1 MTTGAG
7 EPLFAPERWR
17 EVRELLA
24 RLERLDATERDREI
38 ERVAATDAELAK
50 AARTLFDGGVTAATE
65 HLSEAFDRL
74 LDTDAGMPASV
85 GPFHLLRRLGEGG
98 MGTVY
103 LAERRGADFTQR
115 VALKL
120 LDRFASAPRL
130 AARERRILAAL
141 AHPNITAFV
150 DAGTD
155 DGRAWLAME
164 YVDGEPLLDFCTQR
178 ALDVRARVAL
188 FDQVCTAV
196 AHAHAQLVVHRD
208 LKPSNVYVS
217 RDGVAKLLD
226 FGIAQ
231 VLDPADEKTPAT
243 RVFTPEYAAPEQLRG
258 DRVTTATDVYAL
270 GLLLYELVVGRRLP
284 GAARERTSDWTTAEL
299 ARRASED
306 TRETAADDAVK
317 TVARLLR
324 GDLGR
329 IIAHA
334 LDPAPAQRYGSV
346 ALLREDLA
354 RWLDYRPL
362 TLARPGLAYTI
373 GRFVRR
379 NRLAVSIAAVAL
391 LALCT
396 ATAIALWQAR
406 ARAAEAERAL
416 AQARRAEAMQQFLSD
431 VIRQASPDENGGE
444 PITPHQLLEKGER
457 LADGFA
463 GQPALQAEV
472 LAQLGELYLSLSD
485 TDSAGRALQRAREL
499 AAAPSMPASVRAR
512 VLLALT
518 QWEAVAAQF
527 DDALAHARESL
538 ALYLAEPGTEAKTI
552 AEVDISIA
560 QALDGK
566 GDAAETEK
574 FLREAVARDSAAL
587 GDRDDS
593 VAELWLL
600 LGYTLATRGEL
611 DEAERASRKGVEG
624 YRAVYGDDGFE
635 VAHALNELALVLA
648 WRKEGLAAAEDALRE
663 AVRIFR
669 KLVGETHQK
678 TLSAERNLI
687 TMMERRGR
695 YLEALPE
702 REALAARA
710 ERPGVTTPRELATHY
725 QALAI
730 DYAQVGRLDDAE
742 KTLRRSL
749 ALGEQ
754 AQGPRSPA
762 DQGARNDL
770 GDVLALLGRDEEAER
785 VLREAIAIQQEQQPD
800 DTARLKRLQ
809 ASLGEVL
816 HLEGRDN
823 EALPL
828 LVEATTLAASVP
840 DTDVARPLALARLAE
855 VQLAVG
861 DATTAAATAGS
872 ALDYARRAY
881 PADHPKLGFALYA
894 LALADLALGKPQ
906 EAEALLRETL
916 KLRATVHP
924 AAHPRMLEANVAL
937 AQALTAEGRKDE
949 ARALRDGVEPLLDAA
964 LPYHRALRARL
975 AQR

>member
-1 MTTGAG
+1 MSTPAG

-17 EVRELLA
+17 EVRDLLA
-24 RLERLDATERDREI
+24 RLEALDAPERDREI
-38 ERVAATDAELAK
+38 ERVAAVDDALAR
-50 AARTLFDGGVTAATE
+50 AARTLLDGAAASTE
-65 HLSEAFDRL
+65 RLPEGFDRL
-74 LDTDAGMPASV
+74 FGTDEQMPAAV
-85 GPFHLLRRLGEGG
+85 GPFRLLSRLGEGG

-103 LAERRGADFTQR
+103 LAERSGADFTQR

-120 LDRFASAPRL
+120 LDRVASAPRL

-155 DGRAWLAME
+155 GGRAWLAME
-164 YVDGEPLLDFCTQR
+164 YVDGEPLLDFCAR
-178 ALDVRARVAL
+178 HALDVRARVAL
-188 FDQVCTAV
+188 LDQVCAAV

-217 RDGVAKLLD
+217 HAGVAKLLD

-231 VLDPADEKTPAT
+231 VLDPSDEKTPAT

-270 GLLLYELVVGRRLP
+270 GLLLYELVVGCRLP
-284 GAARERTSDWTTAEL
+284 TAARERTTDWTTAEL
-299 ARRASED
+299 ARQANAD
-306 TRETAADDAVK
+306 TRAAPAARDGGK

-334 LDPAPAQRYGSV
+334 LEPSPERRYGSV

-354 RWLDYRPL
+354 RWLEHRPL
-362 TLARPGLAYTI
+362 TLARPGLAYTV

-379 NRLAVSIAAVAL
+379 NRLAVSTAAVAL
-391 LALCT
+391 LALLALT
-396 ATAIALWQAR
+396 AVALWQAR
-406 ARAAEAERAL
+406 ARADEAERAL

-431 VIRQASPDENGGE
+431 VIRQASPDENGGA
-444 PITPHQLLEKGER
+444 PITPHQLLEKGEH

-463 GQPALQAEV
+463 GQPDLQAEV

-485 TDSAGRALQRAREL
+485 TDSAGRALQRARAL
-499 AAAPSMPASVRAR
+499 VAAPSMPGSVRAR

-518 QWEAVAAQF
+518 QWEAVLAQF

-538 ALYLAEPGTEAKTI
+538 ALYRSEPGTEAKTI

-587 GDRDDS
+587 GDHDDS

-600 LGYTLATRGEL
+600 FGYTLATRGEL

-648 WRKEGLAAAEDALRE
+648 WRKEGLAAAEDALRD

-669 KLVGETHQK
+669 KLVGENHQK
-678 TLSAERNLI
+678 TISAERNLL
-687 TMMERRGR
+687 TMVERRGR
-695 YLEALPE
+695 YVDALPQ
-702 REALAARA
+702 REALVARA
-710 ERPGVTTPRELATHY
+710 ERPGISTPRELATQY
-725 QALAI
+725 QALAL
-730 DYAQVGRLDDAE
+730 DYAQVGRFADAE
-742 KTLRRSL
+742 TALRRSL
-749 ALGEQ
+749 VLGEQ
-754 AQGPRSPA
+754 AQGARNLA

-770 GDVLALLGRDEEAER
+770 GDVLVLLGRDDDAER

-800 DTARLKRLQ
+800 DVARLKRLQ
-809 ASLGEVL
+809 ASLGEL
-816 HLEGRDN
+816 LRIEGRTG

-828 LVEATTLAASVP
+828 LVDAAALPPSAP

-855 VQLAVG
+855 AQLVGG
-861 DATTAAATAGS
+861 DATTAEATARR
-872 ALDYARRAY
+872 AVDYAQKAY
-881 PADHPKLGFALYA
+881 PADHPKIAFAAYA
-894 LALADLALGKPQ
+894 LARADLALGKSR
-906 EAEALLRETL
+906 EAEALLRKTL
-916 KLRATVHP
+916 ELRAAVHP
-924 AAHPRMLEANVAL
+924 PTHPRMLEANVAL
-937 AQALTAEGRKDE
+937 AQALEAQGKVDE
-949 ARALRDGVEPLLDAA
+949 ARAIRDGVTPLLDSA
-964 LPYHRALRARL
+964 LPYSRELRARL

>member
-1 MTTGAG
+1 MNTPPG

-17 EVRELLA
+17 EVRRLLA
-24 RLERLDATERDREI
+24 RLEALDDDGR
-38 ERVAATDAELAK
+38 AAELARIAAGDAELAH
-50 AARTLFDGGVTAATE
+50 AVRTLMDDAGAATE
-65 HLSEAFDRL
+65 RLSGDFDRL
-74 LDTDAGMPASV
+74 FAGESEMPAAV
-85 GPFHLLRRLGEGG
+85 GPFRLLRRLGEGG

-103 LAERRGADFTQR
+103 LAERHGADFTQR

-120 LDRFASAPRL
+120 LDRVASAPRL

-164 YVDGEPLLDFCTQR
+164 YVDGEPLLEGCERR

-188 FDQVCTAV
+188 FDQVCAAV

-208 LKPSNVYVS
+208 LKPSNVYLS
-217 RDGVAKLLD
+217 RAGVAKLLD

-231 VLDPADEKTPAT
+231 VLDPSDEKTPAT

-258 DRVTTATDVYAL
+258 ERVTTATDVYAL
-270 GLLLYELVVGRRLP
+270 GLLLYELVVGHRLP
-284 GAARERTSDWTTAEL
+284 AAARERATDWTTAEL
-299 ARRASED
+299 ARQASTD
-306 TRETAADDAVK
+306 TREAETGPDGR

-334 LDPAPAQRYGSV
+334 LEPSPDRRYGSV
-346 ALLREDLA
+346 ELLREDLA
-354 RWLDYRPL
+354 RWLGHRPL
-362 TLARPGLAYTI
+362 TLARPGLAYAL

-379 NRLAVSIAAVAL
+379 NRLAVSIAAIAV
-391 LALCT
+391 LALVA
-396 ATAIALWQAR
+396 ATTIALWQAR
-406 ARAAEAERAL
+406 ARADEARRAL

-463 GQPALQAEV
+463 GQPELQAEV
-472 LAQLGELYLSLSD
+472 LAQLGELYLALSD
-485 TDSAGRALQRAREL
+485 PDSAGRALERARQL
-499 AAAPSMPASVRAR
+499 ADAPSMPTGVRAR

-518 QWEAVAAQF
+518 QWEAVVARF

-538 ALYLAEPGTEAKTI
+538 ALYRGEPDTQAKTI

-587 GDRDDS
+587 GDHDDS

-600 LGYTLATRGEL
+600 LGYTLAVRGEL

-635 VAHALNELALVLA
+635 VAHALNELALVLS
-648 WRKEGLAAAEDALRE
+648 WRKEGLAAAEDALRD

-710 ERPGVTTPRELATHY
+710 ARPGVTTPRELATHY
-725 QALAI
+725 LALAM
-730 DYAQVGRLDDAE
+730 DYAQVGRFADAE
-742 KTLRRSL
+742 ETLRRSL

-754 AQGPRSPA
+754 AQGPRSVA
-762 DQGARNDL
+762 DQGARNEL
-770 GDVLALLGRDEEAER
+770 GDVLLLLGRDGEAER
-785 VLREAIAIQQEQQPD
+785 VLREAIAIQQDQQPD

-816 HLEGRDN
+816 HIEGRDG

-840 DTDVARPLALARLAE
+840 ETDVSRPLALACLAE
-855 VQLAVG
+855 VQLGVG
-861 DATTAAATAGS
+861 DATTAAATARS
-872 ALDYARRAY
+872 ALDYARKAY
-881 PADHPKLGFALYA
+881 PPGHPKLGFALYA
-894 LALADLALGKPQ
+894 LARADLALGKPQ
-906 EAEALLRETL
+906 EAESLLRETL
-916 KLRATVHP
+916 KLRATVHA

-937 AQALTAEGRKDE
+937 AEALTAEGKADE
-949 ARALRDGVEPLLDAA
+949 ARMLRDGVEPLLDAA